1 MMTPAARRFPRVG
14 PRALLRWAASCLVV
28 LGLSGC
34 ALGLVY
40 PRLDTVVGFYLQ
52 GLVSLDD
59 AQSAQLKR
67 TLAGN
72 LEWHKRSE
80 LARYAAFLRDVAAV
94 VDGGTGRND
103 WLEASRRTEQYFR
116 KIFEQAAPGYTALA
130 ATFSDAQVAELLDNL
145 AAADEKTWR
154 EFARHTPAER
164 DSRRE
169 KSLVRAIERFTGPLD
184 AAQRAAVR
192 AHVAES
198 PSFMPEWR
206 ENRRLWRQALADTL
220 AGRRTDPG
228 FEKRMFVLIAR
239 PDDLW
244 TPQYR
249 AAVEQRRESLARL
262 MATIDATLTPQ
273 QRAAARRQLLAL
285 ADEVQALAGRQG

>member
-1 MMTPAARRFPRVG
+1 MLLAARRSLHTRPRLLV
-14 PRALLRWAASCLVV
+14 RCALACLVA
-28 LGLSGC
+28 LGLGGC

-72 LEWHKRSE
+72 LEWHRRSE
-80 LARYAAFLRDVAAV
+80 LARYAEFLRDVAAAV
-94 VDGGTGRND
+94 EGGTGSSD

-130 ATFSDAQVAELLDNL
+130 ATFSDAQVAELLANL

-154 EFARHTPAER
+154 EFARRTPAER
-164 DSRRE
+164 AARRE
-169 KSLVRAIERFTGPLD
+169 KSLLRAIERVTGPLD
-184 AAQRAAVR
+184 AAQRASVR

-206 ENRRLWRQALADTL
+206 ENRRLWRAELAETL
-220 AGRRTDPG
+220 AGRRADPG
-228 FEKRMFVLIAR
+228 FGQRMFVLIAR

-249 AAVEQRRESLARL
+249 TAVEQRRESLARL
-262 MATIDATLTPQ
+262 MATIDASLTPQ

-285 ADEVQALAGRQG
+285 ADEVQGLAGRGG

>member
-1 MMTPAARRFPRVG
+1 VG
-14 PRALLRWAASCLVV
+14 PRALLRWAALCLVA
-28 LGLSGC
+28 LGLGGC
-34 ALGLVY
+34 ALGMVY
-40 PRLDTVVGFYLQ
+40 PRLDTLVGFYLQ

-72 LEWHKRSE
+72 LEWHRRSE
-80 LARYAAFLRDVAAV
+80 LARYAAFLRDVAAA
-94 VDGGTGRND
+94 VDSGTGHND
-103 WLEASRRTEQYFR
+103 WLEASRRTEDYFR

-130 ATFSDAQVAELLDNL
+130 ATFTDAQVAELLENL

-154 EFARHTPAER
+154 EFARRTPAER
-164 DSRRE
+164 DARRE
-169 KSLVRAIERFTGPLD
+169 KSMVRAIERFTGTLD

-192 AHVAES
+192 AHVAAS

-206 ENRRLWRQALADTL
+206 ENRRLWREALAETL
-220 AGRRTDPG
+220 AVRRSDSR
-228 FEKRMFVLIAR
+228 FESRMFVLIAR

-262 MATIDATLTPQ
+262 MVTIDATLTPQ
-273 QRAAARRQLLAL
+273 QRATARRQFLAL
-285 ADEVQALAGRQG
+285 AEEVQGLAGRRG

>member
-1 MMTPAARRFPRVG
+1 MFLAARRSPHT
-14 PRALLRWAASCLVV
+14 RARLLARCALACLAA
-28 LGLSGC
+28 LGLGGC

-72 LEWHKRSE
+72 LEWHRRSE
-80 LARYAAFLRDVAAV
+80 LARYAEFLRDVAAAV
-94 VDGGTGRND
+94 EGGTGSSD
-103 WLEASRRTEQYFR
+103 WLEASRRTEQYFL

-130 ATFSDAQVAELLDNL
+130 ATFSDAQVAELLENL

-154 EFARHTPAER
+154 EAARRTPAER
-164 DSRRE
+164 AARRE
-169 KSLVRAIERFTGPLD
+169 KSMLRTIERFTGPLD
-184 AAQRAAVR
+184 AAQRARVR

-206 ENRRLWRQALADTL
+206 ENRRLWRQALASAL

-228 FEKRMFVLIAR
+228 FEQGMFVLIAR

-249 AAVEQRRESLARL
+249 SAVEQRRESLARL
-262 MATIDATLTPQ
+262 MATIDASLTPQ
-273 QRAAARRQLLAL
+273 QRAAARRQLLVL
-285 ADEVQALAGRQG
+285 ADEVQGLAGRGG

>member
-1 MMTPAARRFPRVG
+1 MTPAPRHSPGVG
-14 PRALLRWAASCLVV
+14 PRALLRWAATCLVALA
-28 LGLSGC
+28 LGGC

-72 LEWHKRSE
+72 LEWHRRSE
-80 LARYAAFLRDVAAV
+80 LARYAAFLRDVAV
-94 VDGGTGRND
+94 VVEAGTGRND

-116 KIFEQAAPGYTALA
+116 KIFEQAAPGYTSLA

-154 EFARHTPAER
+154 EFARRTPAER
-164 DSRRE
+164 DARRE
-169 KSLVRAIERFTGPLD
+169 KSLVRAIERFTGPLA
-184 AAQRAAVR
+184 AAQRASVR

-206 ENRRLWRQALADTL
+206 ENRRLWRADLARTL

-228 FEKRMFVLIAR
+228 FEQRMFVLVAR

-262 MATIDATLTPQ
+262 MATIDASLTPQ
-273 QRAAARRQLLAL
+273 QRAAAHRRLLAL
-285 ADEVQALAGRQG
+285 ADEVQGLAGQRG

>member
-1 MMTPAARRFPRVG
+1 MTPAARRFPRVG

-28 LGLSGC
+28 LGLGGC

-103 WLEASRRTEQYFR
+103 WLEASRRTEEYFR

-273 QRAAARRQLLAL
+273 QRAAARRPVLAR
-285 ADEVQALAGRQG
+285 AAEVQARAGRPG

>member
-1 MMTPAARRFPRVG
+1 MPPAARTSPLAA
-14 PRALLRWAASCLVV
+14 PHALLRLAAVCLLA
-28 LGLSGC
+28 LGLGGC

-40 PRLDTVVGFYLQ
+40 PRLDTLVGFYLQ

-72 LEWHKRSE
+72 LEWHRRSE
-80 LARYAAFLRDVAAV
+80 LALYAEFLRDVAASIE
-94 VDGGTGRND
+94 GGTGPGD
-103 WLEASRRTEQYFR
+103 WLDASRRTEDYFR
-116 KIFEQAAPGYTALA
+116 KIFEQAAPGYTSLA
-130 ATFSDAQVAELLDNL
+130 ATFTDAQVTELLGNL
-145 AAADEKTWR
+145 EKADAKTWR
-154 EFARHTPAER
+154 DFARRTPAER
-164 DSRRE
+164 DARRV

-184 AAQRAAVR
+184 AAQRASVR
-192 AHVAES
+192 SHVAES

-206 ENRRLWRQALADTL
+206 ENRRLWRKELAETL
-220 AGRRTDPG
+220 AGRHADAQQ
-228 FEKRMFVLIAR
+228 FESRMFVLIAR

-262 MATIDATLTPQ
+262 MATIDGTLTPQ
-273 QRAAARRQLLAL
+273 QRAAAHRQFLAL
-285 ADEVQALAGRQG
+285 ADEVQGLAGRRS